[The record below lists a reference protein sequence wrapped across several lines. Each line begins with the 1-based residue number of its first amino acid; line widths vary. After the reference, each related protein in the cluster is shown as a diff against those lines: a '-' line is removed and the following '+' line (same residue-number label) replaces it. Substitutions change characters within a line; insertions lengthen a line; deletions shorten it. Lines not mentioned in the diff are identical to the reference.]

1 MVKEKYKGV
10 EYNEGPDMAKGYML
24 GKAKEIYEELNSDYL
39 VDSLNEAIEL
49 YTIDKY
55 VKDGLF
61 LQYVGEDKEDW
72 LREKNRI
79 ANKSF
84 GRYIGS
90 HLAILSEYKNLNFR
104 NREMFWEVVG
114 ERRLSCI
121 NDNDLKQV
129 LNAQEHFVWQ
139 IFRQKKVVMR
149 FDATLRDYM
158 MDNPEGSTNIILNKY
173 LINHIVEKQKSYLPA
188 SLTLVDKEKII
199 SDYLDIENLNL
210 NYTRLISQVQSST
223 EFALDARTKLK
234 AKRVSKKLENEIFN
248 NDNNK
253 ELKLLLSLEMV
264 LRGQ

>member
-1 MVKEKYKGV
+1 
-10 EYNEGPDMAKGYML
+10 
-24 GKAKEIYEELNSDYL
+24 
-39 VDSLNEAIEL
+39 
-49 YTIDKY
+49 
-55 VKDGLF
+55 
-61 LQYVGEDKEDW
+61 
-72 LREKNRI
+72 
-79 ANKSF
+79 
-84 GRYIGS
+84 
-90 HLAILSEYKNLNFR
+90 
-104 NREMFWEVVG
+104 MFWEVVG

-234 AKRVSKKLENEIFN
+234 AKRVSKKVGKRDF
-248 NDNNK
+248 
-253 ELKLLLSLEMV
+253 
-264 LRGQ
+264 